1 MTRRTLVILSV
12 GLLVPAV
19 AFLAVTMRRSE
30 APSES
35 SSAAVK
41 PTAPAA
47 VKAPPRV
54 EVPAPGPRRTAP
66 RDPAPRLEPPPA
78 AVPAA
83 VAAPPTVGVLRI
95 DSDVAGAQVFIDR
108 AFVGAT
114 PVTVPDVKPGA
125 HTLNV
130 SAPGYDGVAEAIDVS
145 PGPREILIKFKVV
158 RLDVKMDV
166 VHKHR
171 MGSCAGRLV
180 ATPEGLRYETSNTR
194 DGFSAALL
202 DLETFQVDYLKKNL
216 RVKPR
221 SGRRYDFTDTEGS
234 ADALFVFHRDVEKA
248 RERLLNGDPPAQP

>member
-1 MTRRTLVILSV
+1 VTRRTLVILSV
-12 GLLVPAV
+12 GMLLPAT
-19 AFLAVTMRRSE
+19 AFLAVTMRRPE
-30 APSES
+30 PLSES

-41 PTAPAA
+41 PAA

-54 EVPAPGPRRTAP
+54 EARAPGPPRRAAP
-66 RDPAPRLEPPPA
+66 REPAPRPEPPPA
-78 AVPAA
+78 AVPAP

-114 PVTVPDVKPGA
+114 PVTIPDVKPGA

-130 SAPGYDGVAEAIDVS
+130 SAPGYDGVAEAIEVS
-145 PGPREILIKFKVV
+145 PGPRDILIKFKVV

-171 MGSCAGRLV
+171 MGSCTGRLV

-194 DGFSAALL
+194 DGFSATLM
-202 DLETFQVDYLKKNL
+202 DLEMFQVDYLKKNL